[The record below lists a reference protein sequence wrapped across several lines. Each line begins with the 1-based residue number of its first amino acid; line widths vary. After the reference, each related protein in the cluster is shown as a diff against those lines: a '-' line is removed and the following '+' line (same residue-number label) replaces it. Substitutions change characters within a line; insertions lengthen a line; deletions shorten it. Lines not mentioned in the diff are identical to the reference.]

1 MKIKI
6 VRNRTAVQASL
17 ILLLTVLLVS
27 TPTFASYELALSAY
41 KNGDYATAFREWRV
55 LGIRG
60 FKKAQY
66 YLAEMY
72 ARGEGVQQD
81 NAEAARWY
89 RRAALRGEP
98 EAQVR
103 LAQRYFLGLGIKQN
117 LEEAA
122 EWAKIAAKAGL
133 PEAMYLLGVMYLTGR
148 GVEQSNMNAYVWFA
162 RAADLGHTKAK
173 EILPAVSGR
182 MSFGEIYRAKMIINK
197 NKK

>member
-6 VRNRTAVQASL
+6 VRNRIAVQASL

-27 TPTFASYELALSAY
+27 RPTSASYETALSAY
-41 KNGDYATAFREWRV
+41 KKGDYATAFREWRV

-60 FKKAQY
+60 LKKAQFH
-66 YLAEMY
+66 LAEMY

-81 NAEAARWY
+81 NVKAVRWY

-103 LAQRYFLGLGIKQN
+103 LAQRYFLGLGIKQD

-122 EWAKIAAKAGL
+122 EWSKIGAKAGL

-162 RAADLGHTKAK
+162 RATNLGHTKAK
-173 EILPAVSGR
+173 ETLPAVSGR
-182 MSFGEIYRAKMIINK
+182 MSFGDVYRAKMMIN